1 MKLIRMIYTN
11 MFMEEYME
19 QLRQLLTDL
28 ECISL
33 QDISEIPEDQQHEIA
48 RAIEE
53 LQDRLITLEQK
64 KMNVSALD

>member
-11 MFMEEYME
+11 MFTEEYME

>member
-1 MKLIRMIYTN
+1 
-11 MFMEEYME
+11 ME